1 MAKWVI
7 DPDHTIALFSI
18 RHLMIANVKGHFSKI
33 TGTLHFDPS
42 DITSSS
48 VEVTIDAASIC
59 TGIKKRDDHLRS
71 PDFFDVD
78 KYPEIIFKSS
88 KVEITGSNRCK
99 VHGLLT
105 IHGVTRPLI
114 LDVEHFGPVKS
125 PFGAT
130 SKGFT
135 VTAMVN
141 REDYGL
147 IWNVP
152 MEGSGVL
159 IGKDAKI
166 TLEAEADL
174 TTE

>member
-18 RHLMIANVKGHFSKI
+18 RHLMIANVRGHFSKI
-33 TGTLHFDPS
+33 NGAVHFDPS
-42 DITSSS
+42 DVTNST

-78 KYPEIIFKSS
+78 KFPEIIFKSS
-88 KVEITGSNRCK
+88 KIEITGSNSCK
-99 VHGLLT
+99 VYGFLTVHGAT
-105 IHGVTRPLI
+105 HPVTLE
-114 LDVEHFGPVKS
+114 VEYFGPVKT

-130 SKGFT
+130 SIGFAAKT
-135 VTAMVN
+135 MVN

-147 IWNVP
+147 VWNVP
-152 MEGSGVL
+152 MEAGGVL
-159 IGKDAKI
+159 VGKYAEI
-166 TLEAEADL
+166 TLEAEGDL
-174 TTE
+174 ITE